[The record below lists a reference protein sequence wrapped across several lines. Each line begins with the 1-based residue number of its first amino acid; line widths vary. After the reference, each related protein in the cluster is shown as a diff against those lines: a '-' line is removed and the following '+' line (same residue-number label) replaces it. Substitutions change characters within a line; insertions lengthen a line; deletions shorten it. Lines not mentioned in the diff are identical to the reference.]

1 MQRGVR
7 PALYAV
13 QQIADEIALPFR
25 HHLAACF
32 SYTRRNVVV
41 HRYDDARMLAQ
52 ALKSPIQLRFYKVQR
67 IRGYDFFKGRYRD
80 HSDCIRIRSCNGRSI
95 SANRFRKISQH
106 ERRLLWLK
114 KAFAI
119 PIKLQ
124 YAFWHPAAER
134 KHDIFDARP

>member
-13 QQIADEIALPFR
+13 QQIADEIALPLR
-25 HHLAACF
+25 HRLVSCF
-32 SYTRRNVVV
+32 SYTRRNIVV
-41 HRYDDARMLAQ
+41 HRYDDTRMLAQ
-52 ALKSPIQLRFYKVQR
+52 ALKSPIQFRFYKVQR
-67 IRGYDFFKGRYRD
+67 IRGYDFLNEGYCD
-80 HSDCIRIRSCNGRSI
+80 HSDSIRIRSCNGRSI

-106 ERRLLWLK
+106 ERRLPCPK